1 MASRW
6 YLPNRSLSSLIR
18 FPRHLEQR
26 VEFLLALLVVLQH
39 EMDLRQIEEQ
49 SHKQSTEL
57 PVGII
62 RGFPDPAQGIHGA
75 PEGLG
80 VFFLCEKGFGLF
92 PHLRA
97 LHG

>member
-1 MASRW
+1 
-6 YLPNRSLSSLIR
+6 
-18 FPRHLEQR
+18 
-26 VEFLLALLVVLQH
+26 
-39 EMDLRQIEEQ
+39 MDLRQIEEQ

-92 PHLRA
+92 PHLEHFTDDCGILAFFVDSLGIEREFV
-97 LHG
+97 